1 MGAPRPHACRDGW
14 LRAAG
19 PPRAVDLRG
28 AALVGAIVLQGAIG
42 YAQYFSGVPPLLV
55 ALHVAGSIVV
65 WITVLRFH
73 LGLFVHPDEQTP
85 DEEESPNGPRLAT
98 IQG

>member
-1 MGAPRPHACRDGW
+1 MLLALTVGALAW
-14 LRAAG
+14 LRKG
-19 PPRAVDLRG
+19 TTRAVDRRG
-28 AALVGAIVLQGAIG
+28 ATLVAAIVVQGAIG

-73 LGLFVHPDEQTP
+73 LGLFAHSVETG
-85 DEEESPNGPRLAT
+85 SPNAP
-98 IQG
+98 